1 MKTHLAHQIAKD
13 AAPRLGADAPT
24 LPDRA
29 TTTVRFR
36 QGGAGDRMADRDV
49 PVEAPV
55 AIEVDGLS
63 VAVLMATPVDL
74 TDFGLGFVR
83 AEGLIGGVED
93 VRDVEVV
100 RVPAGHVVRL
110 RLRGDARR
118 QVFAR
123 QRTRAVESAC
133 GLCGVANLEAALP
146 PLPRLT
152 RPLDVAPDA
161 LDRAYRALPDHQH
174 HGRRTSAMHAAAL
187 CDPDGRIQ
195 LVREDVGRHSA
206 LDKLVGAALAEGI
219 DTASRFALVTS
230 RLSFELVEKAVR
242 APLGALAAISAPT
255 SLALDRARDA
265 GLPVYVLVRGE
276 TFLTPEPPA
285 R

>member
-1 MKTHLAHQIAKD
+1 MTTQHAEQLPVEATQD
-13 AAPRLGADAPT
+13 PGGA
-24 LPDRA
+24 LPVPGSA
-29 TTTVRFR
+29 TETARFR
-36 QGGAGDRMADRDV
+36 RGGVGAGPVTREV

-74 TDFGLGFVR
+74 ADFGRGFVR
-83 AEGLIGGVED
+83 AEGLIQGAD
-93 VRDVEVV
+93 DIRDIEVV
-100 RVPAGHVVRL
+100 RVPAGHVVRV
-110 RLRGDARR
+110 RLRSDARHR
-118 QVFAR
+118 VFAR

-133 GLCGVANLEAALP
+133 GLCGVATLEAALP
-146 PLPRLT
+146 PLPRLA
-152 RPLDVAPDA
+152 RPLSVRAEA
-161 LDRAYRALPDHQH
+161 LETAYRALPDRQRL
-174 HGRRTSAMHAAAL
+174 GRRTSAMHAAAL
-187 CDPDGRIQ
+187 CDPDGRIR

-219 DTASRFALVTS
+219 ETTEHFALVTS

-265 GLPVYVLVRGE
+265 GLPVHALVRGA
-276 TFLTPEPPA
+276 TFLSADDGE
-285 R
+285 